1 VEILL
6 STGYTLFFIF
16 LILRYDFFKPR
27 GLEPRAGI
35 LLFAFKLM
43 AGVAVGLIY
52 TYYYTDRHTADTFRL
67 FDDSLI
73 VFESTHT
80 SWRDFFSIM
89 TGIGGDSPHLDPIYN
104 KMNNWYDIYSP
115 INDNRFM
122 IRFNA
127 ALRFISMGHYYVH
140 VVIVAFLS
148 TSGTIALFRFLQTYL
163 SDCSKALFLVIGFL
177 PSVLFWGSGLM
188 KDAMVVFAMGFTLY
202 FFGRLLSAP
211 GNRSKMT
218 LFIGALLMLT
228 FSRFQIMLL
237 TLPALMA
244 WWISVRFPKFGLI
257 VFPGMVTIIVSLF
270 FLLPVVFPSADL
282 SALLFNKQQSFINLA
297 TETGAGSMIT
307 PITFTPNPLDILLH
321 APLGFITTL
330 VRPFITDTG
339 NVLLLISGI
348 ENVFI
353 LLFGVY
359 CFINFR
365 KNFRESSSLLLF
377 TVWFVTISFAVIGLV
392 TPVLGAMVRYKT
404 PALPLLMVI
413 FLLVANPKKRLRLNA
428 IAGILMI

>member
-1 VEILL
+1 MEILL

-27 GLEPRAGI
+27 GLAPRAGI
-35 LLFAFKLM
+35 LLFAFKLI

-67 FDDSLI
+67 FDDSQI
-73 VFESTHT
+73 VFNTIHS

-89 TGIGGDSPHLDPIYN
+89 TGIGGDSPHLGPIYN
-104 KMNNWYDIYSP
+104 SMNNWYDIYSP

-163 SDCSKALFLVIGFL
+163 SDCSKALFLAIGFL

-188 KDAMVVFAMGFTLY
+188 KDAMVVFALGFTLY

-211 GNRSKMT
+211 GNRIKMI
-218 LFIGALLMLT
+218 FFVIALLVLT
-228 FSRFQIMLL
+228 FSRFQIMVL
-237 TLPALMA
+237 TLPALSA
-244 WWISVRFPKFGLI
+244 WWISVRFPKHGI
-257 VFPGMVTIIVSLF
+257 VAFPGMVALVTALF
-270 FLLPVVFPSADL
+270 FLLSGVYSDIDL
-282 SALLFNKQQSFINLA
+282 SSLLYNKQQSFIRLA
-297 TETGAGSMIT
+297 TEAGAGSMIK
-307 PITFTPNPLDILLH
+307 PIKFAPYPSDVLLH
-321 APLGFITTL
+321 APLGFATTL
-330 VRPFITDTG
+330 LRPFITDSG
-339 NVLLLISGI
+339 NPLLVMSGI
-348 ENVFI
+348 ENLFI
-353 LLFGVY
+353 LLLGIY
-359 CFINFR
+359 CMLDFR

-377 TVWFVTISFAVIGLV
+377 SIWFVVISFSVIGLV

-404 PALPLLMVI
+404 PALPLLLVV
-413 FLLVANPKKRLRLNA
+413 FLLLANPKKRLRLNA
-428 IAGILMI
+428 LAGMLPI